1 MEIREIFETI
11 EKDPDMDSSLQNDI
25 LEKIKNITE
34 ADKMVDGL
42 EEKIEEHKD
51 ELSEKELKYIIN
63 KCISYKSVF
72 YRFRNGG
79 IVDYDQLNEIT
90 TRIFDLEDS
99 IKRNDFKVWKEELL
113 AYKGS
118 KQDKQEDKMLKNMLM
133 VIPEDQNAIERITRM
148 FRRAIWKMNQKAKKE
163 VEEEKI
169 IELPQKIQVDIEL
182 HDEENLV
189 KEEAK
194 VNEEINEINNEE

>member
-11 EKDPDMDSSLQNDI
+11 ENDPDMDSSLQNDI

-182 HDEENLV
+182 HDEENLI

-194 VNEEINEINNEE
+194 EIEEINEINNEE